1 MDLLDLEP
9 FMSNTYV
16 LFDNLLLVL
25 EIQSITWR
33 QTDMYVCLFFIL
45 LKTRK
50 EKRNVEI
57 KE

>member
-45 LKTRK
+45 LKKRK